1 MVVTLLWILLAA
13 FIVACALGVV
23 FSRSPITSAIS
34 LLVGFIGV
42 AVLYLALKAE
52 FVAAVQVLVYAG
64 GIMVLYIFG
73 IMLTDSEVLRLTRQV
88 HYQAWPVFLMILVL
102 FLWMGHKLY
111 TSDYSVQPT
120 ISVYKVSTP
129 DQEEAAKREL
139 AKRGEAD
146 KGTNT
151 QRIAGVLYGD
161 YLYPFEA
168 ASVLL
173 LVAVAGAVFL
183 AKKEI

>member
-1 MVVTLLWILLAA
+1 MTVLWIVLAG

-23 FSRSPITSAIS
+23 LSRSPIASALS

-42 AVLYLALKAE
+42 AILYLALEAE

-64 GIMVLYIFG
+64 GILVLYVFG
-73 IMLTDSEVLRLTRQV
+73 IMLTDNEALRLTRQV
-88 HYQAWPVFLMILVL
+88 HFQAWPVFILVLIL

-111 TSDYSVQPT
+111 RAEYPAHPQARLVVVTGETQAD
-120 ISVYKVSTP
+120 
-129 DQEEAAKREL
+129 AARAAL
-139 AKRGEAD
+139 AAQAAARSGS
-146 KGTNT
+146 NT
-151 QRIAGVLYGD
+151 RQIASVLYGD

-173 LVAVAGAVFL
+173 LVAALGAVFL
-183 AKKEI
+183 AKKEV

>member
-1 MVVTLLWILLAA
+1 MTVLWIVLAG

-23 FSRSPITSAIS
+23 LSRSPIASALS

-42 AVLYLALKAE
+42 AILYLALKAE

-64 GIMVLYIFG
+64 GILVLYVFG
-73 IMLTDSEVLRLTRQV
+73 IMLTDNEALRLTRQV
-88 HYQAWPVFLMILVL
+88 QFQAWPVFVLVLVL

-111 TSDYSVQPT
+111 RADYTAQPQARIMMVAT
-120 ISVYKVSTP
+120 
-129 DQEEAAKREL
+129 DAQADAAKAALQAQAAARS
-139 AKRGEAD
+139 GS
-146 KGTNT
+146 NT
-151 QRIAGVLYGD
+151 QQIASVLYGD

-173 LVAVAGAVFL
+173 LVAALGAVFL
-183 AKKEI
+183 AKKEV

>member
-1 MVVTLLWILLAA
+1 MVVTVLWILLAA

-23 FSRSPITSAIS
+23 FSRSPISSAIS

-88 HYQAWPVFLMILVL
+88 HYQAWPVFLLVLVL
-102 FLWMGHKLY
+102 FVWMGHKLY
-111 TSDYSVQPT
+111 ASDYTAHPMIPLVA
-120 ISVYKVSTP
+120 VSTP
-129 DQEEAAKREL
+129 DQEKAAKEDL
-139 AKRGEAD
+139 VKRAQEE
-146 KGTNT
+146 KGSNT
-151 QRIAGVLYGD
+151 QRLAKVLYGD
-161 YLYPFEA
+161 YLVPFEA

-173 LVAVAGAVFL
+173 LVAVVGAVFL
-183 AKKEI
+183 AKKEV

>member
-1 MVVTLLWILLAA
+1 MTVLWIVLAG

-23 FSRSPITSAIS
+23 VSRSPITSAIS

-42 AVLYLALKAE
+42 AVLYLCLKAE

-64 GIMVLYIFG
+64 GVMVLYIIG
-73 IMLTDSEVLRLTRQV
+73 IMFSDSRVLHLQRQV
-88 HYQAWPVFLMILVL
+88 HLQAWPAFVLVLVL
-102 FLWMGHKLY
+102 FLWMGHRLY
-111 TSDYSVQPT
+111 HADYLPEAHAATAASMAASQ
-120 ISVYKVSTP
+120 TP
-129 DQEEAAKREL
+129 AAGAESAEAPARP
-139 AKRGEAD
+139 AAD
-146 KGTNT
+146 NT
-151 QRIAGVLYGD
+151 RQVARVLYGD

-173 LVAVAGAVFL
+173 LVAMLGAVFL

>member
-1 MVVTLLWILLAA
+1 MTVLWVLLAV

-23 FSRSPITSAIS
+23 LSRSPIASAIS

-42 AVLYLALKAE
+42 AVLYMALHAE

-73 IMLTDSEVLRLTRQV
+73 IMLTDREALTLTRQV
-88 HYQAWPVFLMILVL
+88 HYQAWPAFLLVLLL

-111 TSDYSVQPT
+111 RSDYTPQARVP
-120 ISVYKVSTP
+120 VYVATTP
-129 DQEEAAKREL
+129 GEEEAAKKAIAQRAEER
-139 AKRGEAD
+139 KEG
-146 KGTNT
+146 NT
-151 QRIAGVLYGD
+151 QRVARVLYGD

-173 LVAVAGAVFL
+173 LVAVVGAVFL

>member
-1 MVVTLLWILLAA
+1 MTILWILLAT
-13 FIVACALGVV
+13 FIVVCALGVV

-34 LLVGFIGV
+34 LLVCFIGV
-42 AVLYLALKAE
+42 AVLYLALGAE

-64 GIMVLYIFG
+64 GIMVLYIIG

-88 HYQAWPVFLMILVL
+88 HFQAWPVFLLVLVL
-102 FLWMGHKLY
+102 FLWMGHQLY
-111 TSDYSVQPT
+111 KSDYAVNPVVP
-120 ISVYKVSTP
+120 VYAAATA
-129 DQEEAAKREL
+129 DQEEALKHQLVKR
-139 AKRGEAD
+139 AEAD
-146 KGTNT
+146 QGTNP
-151 QRIAGVLYGD
+151 QRVGRILYGD

>member
-1 MVVTLLWILLAA
+1 M
-13 FIVACALGVV
+13 
-23 FSRSPITSAIS
+23 
-34 LLVGFIGV
+34 GFIGV

-88 HYQAWPVFLMILVL
+88 HYQAWPVFLLVLVL
-102 FLWMGHKLY
+102 FVWMGHKLY
-111 TSDYSVQPT
+111 QSDYTAHPMVPVYT
-120 ISVYKVSTP
+120 ISTP
-129 DQEEAAKREL
+129 DQEKAAKEEI
-139 AKRGEAD
+139 AKRAEAN

-151 QRIAGVLYGD
+151 QRIARVLYGD
-161 YLYPFEA
+161 FLYPFEA

-173 LVAVAGAVFL
+173 LVAVVGAVFL